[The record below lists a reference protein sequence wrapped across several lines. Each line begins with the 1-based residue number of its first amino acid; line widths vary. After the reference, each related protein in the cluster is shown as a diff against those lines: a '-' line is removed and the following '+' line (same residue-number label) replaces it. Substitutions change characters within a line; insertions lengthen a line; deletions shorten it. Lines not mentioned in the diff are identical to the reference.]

1 MAVKYNI
8 QDYITI
14 CKLIQSAIIRYFTLN
29 VVKDT
34 STGQQELILLMSSV
48 RTLPCSPTCLVS
60 LSEQWGSSPD
70 RGRDFDTDANVTPP
84 FGAAAQH

>member
-34 STGQQELILLMSSV
+34 STGAHIADVICEDASLLSDMSRVIIGTMGIES
-48 RTLPCSPTCLVS
+48 
-60 LSEQWGSSPD
+60 
-70 RGRDFDTDANVTPP
+70 
-84 FGAAAQH
+84 